1 MLSRLLFALIL
12 VAALL
17 APAHAQPTHK
27 GSAANIALSRTIQPY
42 DIVSIK
48 RNASGEGN
56 FGMRFGDDGLNAT
69 NISLRSLIQFAY
81 DIKPDFIA
89 GLSGP
94 VDSARFD
101 VKAKAV
107 PQDGS
112 SPKLTYDQ
120 IVAMVIPLLADRFH
134 LKAHLESPIKPD
146 YDLVVAKGGSKIKLS
161 QDEIKES
168 NWSNSFEGANKVLTS
183 KGARMPDLADAL
195 SNQVGR
201 KVIDKTGLTG
211 HTDIT
216 LKWSDEVA
224 AAPGAT
230 NVDIFTAIEEQL
242 GLKLQPSKGPVDIL
256 VIEHAEMPS
265 EN

>member
-1 MLSRLLFALIL
+1 MLSRLLIALIP
-12 VAALL
+12 VAALV

-27 GSAANIALSRTIQPY
+27 GPAANIALSSTIQPY
-42 DIVSIK
+42 DIISIK
-48 RNASGEGN
+48 RNASGDGN
-56 FGMRFGDDGLNAT
+56 FGMRFGDDGLSAT
-69 NISLRSLIQFAY
+69 NVSLRFLIQFAY

-101 VKAKAV
+101 VKAKAM
-107 PQDGS
+107 PEDGS

-120 IVAMVIPLLADRFH
+120 LVAMVIPLLADRFH
-134 LKAHLESPIKPD
+134 LKAHLESQIKPV
-146 YDLVVAKGGSKIKLS
+146 YDLVVAKGGPKIKLS
-161 QDEIKES
+161 KDEIKDS

-201 KVIDKTGLTG
+201 KVVDKTGLTG

-224 AAPGAT
+224 SGPGVT
-230 NVDIFTAIEEQL
+230 NVDIFTALQEQL
-242 GLKLQPSKGPVDIL
+242 GLKLQPSKGSVDTL
-256 VIEHAEMPS
+256 VVDHAEMPS